1 MLSESRPLRVA
12 VLASRRAP
20 GLSDLLAL
28 RDASFELACV
38 LSSEEDFA
46 DAALAGA
53 SGVPLLS
60 HPIGRFYR
68 GQKEN
73 LRDLRQRRYYD
84 RATERLLARHR
95 PDLVLLA
102 GYLYIV
108 TRPLLD
114 AYPGRLVNVHGSDLA
129 RRTPDGR
136 PLYPGLRAVRDAIRA
151 GETQTRATAHV
162 VTERLDDG
170 PILLRSPAFPV
181 APVAAAL
188 RASGA
193 EHALNAYAYAH
204 QEWML
209 LAAWGPLL
217 AGAVRL
223 FAQERESRENDESA
237 AFVAAGGMS

>member
-1 MLSESRPLRVA
+1 MLSEGRPLRVA
-12 VLASRRAP
+12 ALASRRAP
-20 GLSDLLAL
+20 GLKDLLAL
-28 RDASFELACV
+28 RDARYEIVCV

-46 DAALAGA
+46 DAALARA
-53 SGVPLLS
+53 AGVPLLS

-68 GQKEN
+68 GHQSD
-73 LRDLRQRRYYD
+73 LRDLRRRRYYD

-95 PDLVLLA
+95 PDLVLFA

-151 GETQTRATAHV
+151 GETETRATAHI
-162 VTERLDDG
+162 VTEALDDG
-170 PILLRSPAFPV
+170 PILLRSRAFPV

-188 RASGA
+188 RAAGA
-193 EHALNAYAYAH
+193 DHALNAYAYAH

-209 LAAWGPLL
+209 SAAWGPLL

-223 FAQERESRENDESA
+223 FAREREAHKGEESA
-237 AFVAAGGMS
+237 IRLAAGGMS